1 MKLLFII
8 ILICMQEPVKKA
20 EVKQAAPVVEVTKE
34 YYKQN
39 IQLDSIIATLN
50 AFQRYSDTIDSLK
63 IKEK

>member
-1 MKLLFII
+1 
-8 ILICMQEPVKKA
+8 MQEPVKKA